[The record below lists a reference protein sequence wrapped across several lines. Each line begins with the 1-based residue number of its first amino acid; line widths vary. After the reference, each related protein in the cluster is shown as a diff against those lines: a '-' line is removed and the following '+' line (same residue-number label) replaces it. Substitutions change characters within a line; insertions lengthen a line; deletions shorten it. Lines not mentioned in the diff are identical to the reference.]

1 MRTVLLVFLALQIAQ
16 PGLRDELLEMEK
28 TDQQVR
34 KKLDWINPQV
44 ALVEEMHRI
53 DRKNAKRL
61 AEVVDE
67 HGWPG
72 KSLVGEDGAS
82 AAWLIVQH
90 ATHDLDLMKRCL
102 AKMRALPKPEV
113 SAKDV
118 AYLTDRLEL
127 HQGRKQIYGTQLRIE
142 KGELVLEPIED
153 PDTVDERRAAI
164 GLGPLAEYIALVRRQ
179 LKR

>member
-1 MRTVLLVFLALQIAQ
+1 MQTVILAILAFQVAQ

-28 TDQQVR
+28 TDQQAR
-34 KKLDWINPQV
+34 NKINWTDPQI
-44 ALVEEMHRI
+44 ALVEEMQRI

-61 AEVVDE
+61 AEIVDE

-72 KSLVGEDGAS
+72 KRLVGEDGAS

-102 AKMRALPKPEV
+102 EKMRALPETEV

-118 AYLTDRLEL
+118 GYLSDRLEL
-127 HQGRKQIYGTQLRIE
+127 RQGRKQIYGTQLRVE
-142 KGELVLEPIED
+142 KGELVLEPIDD
-153 PDTVDERRAAI
+153 PDKVDERRAAI
-164 GLGPLAEYIALVRRQ
+164 GLAAR
-179 LKR
+179 